1 MESAYEAFHSY
12 DFEKDDNFKKGIR
25 SLSDVTSRQDEQ
37 LLRIKMFYYNRFIQ
51 PVDLKGYKQ
60 WLSSQPPQSVSQT
73 SQQCTAEELWQ
84 TCNKLQLK
92 DLPVQD
98 SDSSTGEQGGCTR
111 ELPVK
116 VQHGNGSYTTVAPD
130 SEVGEQDCCLSFAE
144 VFQMIQSGQEIPGVQ
159 KPNITACNHK
169 PTASQ
174 MNRKPK
180 PWEKK
185 S

>member
-12 DFEKDDNFKKGIR
+12 DFEKDENFKKGVR

-84 TCNKLQLK
+84 ACNKLQLK
-92 DLPVQD
+92 DLSVQD
-98 SDSSTGEQGGCTR
+98 SDSSTGE
-111 ELPVK
+111 LPLK
-116 VQHGNGSYTTVAPD
+116 VQHGNGSYTVAPD

-144 VFQMIQSGQEIPGVQ
+144 VFKMIQSGQEIPGVQ
-159 KPNITACNHK
+159 KPNITVCNRK